1 MCSALVGIAEIDG
14 ALNSHAQL
22 AEFGPECLPGD
33 TENPGGLPS
42 IPLRVLQHER
52 QDDFLH
58 PLLRFLEQT
67 GGPGR
72 ESMSDEGFQIQVTV
86 ARGQTTA

>member
-1 MCSALVGIAEIDG
+1 VCSALVGIAEIDG

-33 TENPGGLPS
+33 TEDPGGLPS

-52 QDDFLH
+52 QDDFFH

-67 GGPGR
+67 GGSGR
-72 ESMSDEGFQIQVTV
+72 EPISDESFQFQVMV